1 MNPQFIIEFNYE
13 RLKVQ
18 LKQKSKRNIFYLI
31 LVQQRICLLKSINIL
46 SGLSKFLCSTPLNVV
61 ISGLQDLTL
70 TPRSC
75 YENLGDRIWKERER

>member
-13 RLKVQ
+13 RSKVQ
-18 LKQKSKRNIFYLI
+18 LKQQSKSNIFNLV

-46 SGLSKFLCSTPLNVV
+46 FGLSKFLCFTPLNLV

-70 TPRSC
+70 TPWAY
-75 YENLGDRIWKERER
+75 YENLGDRIWEERE

>member
-18 LKQKSKRNIFYLI
+18 LKQQSKSNIFYLI

-70 TPRSC
+70 TPWAY
-75 YENLGDRIWKERER
+75 YENLGDRIGKERER